1 MQKLVI
7 QTQYRENYAY
17 PDWDGKG
24 ECPQAWKFKGG
35 STYVVNSFKDFN
47 KVTEV
52 MKQLDALITFGNEA
66 AEEYILS
73 WEIVPQSRKVC
84 EDWETVT
91 QLWLNPVGKWE
102 ALKITDNRPDED
114 GYGGYMRREILEKTE
129 SWTMAPENERLQYK
143 AEFLMEDGE
152 HALGDEGL
160 KQWFI
165 DKSYEYG
172 RPEVS

>member
-35 STYVVNSFKDFN
+35 STYVINSFKDFN

-52 MKQLDALITFGNEA
+52 MKQLDALITIGNEGF
-66 AEEYILS
+66 EEYILS
-73 WEIVPQSRKVC
+73 WEIVPQARKVC

-102 ALKITDNRPDED
+102 ALKITNNRDD
-114 GYGGYMRREILEKTE
+114 GWMRSEILEKTE
-129 SWTMAPENERLQYK
+129 SWIMAPNNERVQYK
-143 AEFLMEDGE
+143 AEYLMEDGDF
-152 HALGDEGL
+152 AINDEGL
-160 KQWFI
+160 KEWFNN
-165 DKSYEYG
+165 KEAA
-172 RPEVS
+172 

>member
-35 STYVVNSFKDFN
+35 STYVINSFKDYN

-52 MKQLDALITFGNEA
+52 MKQLDALISFGNEGF
-66 AEEYILS
+66 EEYILS
-73 WEIVPQSRKVC
+73 WEIVPQARKVC

-102 ALKITDNRPDED
+102 ALKITDNRED
-114 GYGGYMRREILEKTE
+114 GYMRREILEKTE

-143 AEFLMEDGE
+143 AEYLMEDGDY
-152 HALGDEGL
+152 AINDEGL
-160 KQWFI
+160 KEWF
-165 DKSYEYG
+165 DSKEAA
-172 RPEVS
+172 

>member
-35 STYVVNSFKDFN
+35 STYVINSFKDFN

-52 MKQLDALITFGNEA
+52 MKQLDALISFGNEGF
-66 AEEYILS
+66 EEYILS
-73 WEIVPQSRKVC
+73 WEIVPQARKVC

-102 ALKITDNRPDED
+102 ALKITDNRED
-114 GYGGYMRREILEKTE
+114 GYMRREILEKTE
-129 SWTMAPENERLQYK
+129 SWIMATNNERVQYK
-143 AEFLMEDGE
+143 AEYLMEDGDF
-152 HALGDEGL
+152 AINDDGL
-160 KQWFI
+160 KEWF
-165 DKSYEYG
+165 KSQEAA
-172 RPEVS
+172 

>member
-35 STYVVNSFKDFN
+35 STYVINSFKDFN
-47 KVTEV
+47 NVTEV
-52 MKQLDALITFGNEA
+52 MKQLDALISFGNEGF
-66 AEEYILS
+66 EEYILS
-73 WEIVPQSRKVC
+73 WEIVPQARKVC

-102 ALKITDNRPDED
+102 ALKITNNRED
-114 GYGGYMRREILEKTE
+114 GYMRREILEKTE
-129 SWTMAPENERLQYK
+129 SWIMAPNNERVQYK
-143 AEFLMEDGE
+143 AEYLMEDGDF
-152 HALGDEGL
+152 AINDEGL
-160 KQWFI
+160 KEWFQ
-165 DKSYEYG
+165 SQEAA
-172 RPEVS
+172 

>member
-24 ECPQAWKFKGG
+24 ECPDGWKFKGG
-35 STYVVNSFKDFN
+35 DTYVINSFKDFD

-52 MKQLDALITFGNEA
+52 MKQLDALITVDNDGFK
-66 AEEYILS
+66 EYILS
-73 WEIVPQSRKVC
+73 WEIVPQSKKVC

-102 ALKITDNRPDED
+102 ALKITDNRED
-114 GYGGYMRREILEKTE
+114 GWMRKEILEKTE
-129 SWTMAPENERLQYK
+129 SWVMAPENERLQYK
-143 AEFLMEDGE
+143 VEFLMEDGDY
-152 HALGDEGL
+152 ALGDKGL
-160 KQWFI
+160 REWI
-165 DKSYEYG
+165 GTRDDVVL
-172 RPEVS
+172 PEVS

>member
-35 STYVVNSFKDFN
+35 STYVINSFKDFN

-52 MKQLDALITFGNEA
+52 MKQLDALITIGNEGF
-66 AEEYILS
+66 EEYILS
-73 WEIVPQSRKVC
+73 WEIVPQARKVC

-102 ALKITDNRPDED
+102 ALKITNNRED
-114 GYGGYMRREILEKTE
+114 GYMRSEILEKTE
-129 SWTMAPENERLQYK
+129 SWIMAPNNERVQYK
-143 AEFLMEDGE
+143 AEYLMEDGDF
-152 HALGDEGL
+152 AINDDGL
-160 KQWFI
+160 KQWFNN
-165 DKSYEYG
+165 KEAA
-172 RPEVS
+172 

>member
-35 STYVVNSFKDFN
+35 STYVINSFKDFN

-52 MKQLDALITFGNEA
+52 MKQLDALITFGNEGS
-66 AEEYILS
+66 EEYILS

-102 ALKITDNRPDED
+102 ALKITDNRED
-114 GYGGYMRREILEKTE
+114 GYMRREILEKTE
-129 SWTMAPENERLQYK
+129 SWIMATNNERVQYK
-143 AEFLMEDGE
+143 AEYLMEDGDF
-152 HALGDEGL
+152 AINDDGL
-160 KQWFI
+160 KEWF
-165 DKSYEYG
+165 KSQEAA
-172 RPEVS
+172 

>member
-35 STYVVNSFKDFN
+35 ETYVVNSFKDFN

-52 MKQLDALITFGNEA
+52 MKQLDALITFGNEGF
-66 AEEYILS
+66 EEYILS

-102 ALKITDNRPDED
+102 ALKITDNRED
-114 GYGGYMRREILEKTE
+114 GWMRKEILEKTE

-143 AEFLMEDGE
+143 AEYLMEDGDY
-152 HALGDEGL
+152 AINDDGL
-160 KQWFI
+160 KEWF
-165 DKSYEYG
+165 KSKEAA
-172 RPEVS
+172 

>member
-35 STYVVNSFKDFN
+35 STYVINSFKDFN

-52 MKQLDALITFGNEA
+52 MKQLDALITFGNEGF
-66 AEEYILS
+66 EEYILS
-73 WEIVPQSRKVC
+73 WEIVPQARKVC

-102 ALKITDNRPDED
+102 ALKITNNRED
-114 GYGGYMRREILEKTE
+114 GYMRREILEKTE

-143 AEFLMEDGE
+143 AEYLMEDGDY
-152 HALGDEGL
+152 AINDEGL
-160 KQWFI
+160 KEWF
-165 DKSYEYG
+165 DSKEAA
-172 RPEVS
+172 

>member
-7 QTQYRENYAY
+7 QTQYKENYAY

-35 STYVVNSFKDFN
+35 DTYVINSFKDFD

-52 MKQLDALITFGNEA
+52 MKQLDALITVDNDGFK
-66 AEEYILS
+66 EYILS
-73 WEIVPQSRKVC
+73 WEIVPQSKKVC

-102 ALKITDNRPDED
+102 ALKITDNRED
-114 GYGGYMRREILEKTE
+114 GWMRKEILEKTE
-129 SWTMAPENERLQYK
+129 SWVMAPENERLQYK
-143 AEFLMEDGE
+143 VEFLMEDGDY
-152 HALGDEGL
+152 ALGDKGL
-160 KQWFI
+160 KEWI
-165 DKSYEYG
+165 GTRDEVIL
-172 RPEVS
+172 PEVS

>member
-35 STYVVNSFKDFN
+35 STYVINSFKDFN

-52 MKQLDALITFGNEA
+52 MKQLDALISFGNEGF
-66 AEEYILS
+66 EEYILS
-73 WEIVPQSRKVC
+73 WEIVPQARKVC

-102 ALKITDNRPDED
+102 ALKITNNRED
-114 GYGGYMRREILEKTE
+114 GYMRSEILEKTE
-129 SWTMAPENERLQYK
+129 SWIMAPNNERVQYK
-143 AEFLMEDGE
+143 AEYLMEDGDF
-152 HALGDEGL
+152 AINDDGL
-160 KQWFI
+160 KEWFNN
-165 DKSYEYG
+165 KEAA
-172 RPEVS
+172 

>member
-7 QTQYRENYAY
+7 QTQYKENYAY

-24 ECPQAWKFKGG
+24 ECPDGWKFKGG
-35 STYVVNSFKDFN
+35 CTYVVNSFKDFDN
-47 KVTEV
+47 VTKVMDKLSE
-52 MKQLDALITFGNEA
+52 LITVDNDGFK
-66 AEEYILS
+66 EYILY

-102 ALKITDNRPDED
+102 ALKITDNRED
-114 GYGGYMRREILEKTE
+114 GYMRKEILEKTE

-143 AEFLMEDGE
+143 VEFLMEDGDY
-152 HALGDEGL
+152 ALGDKGL
-160 KQWFI
+160 KEWI
-165 DKSYEYG
+165 GTRDEVIL
-172 RPEVS
+172 PEVS

>member
-35 STYVVNSFKDFN
+35 STYVINSFKDFN

-52 MKQLDALITFGNEA
+52 MKQLDALITIGNEGF
-66 AEEYILS
+66 EEYILS
-73 WEIVPQSRKVC
+73 WEIVPQARKVC

-102 ALKITDNRPDED
+102 ALKITNNRDD
-114 GYGGYMRREILEKTE
+114 GWMRSEILEKTE
-129 SWTMAPENERLQYK
+129 SWIMAPNNERVQYK
-143 AEFLMEDGE
+143 AEYLMEDGDF
-152 HALGDEGL
+152 AINDDGL
-160 KQWFI
+160 KEWFNN
-165 DKSYEYG
+165 KEAA
-172 RPEVS
+172 

>member
-35 STYVVNSFKDFN
+35 STYVVNSFKDFD

-52 MKQLDALITFGNEA
+52 MKQLDALITFGNEGF
-66 AEEYILS
+66 EEYILS
-73 WEIVPQSRKVC
+73 WEIVPQARKVC

-102 ALKITDNRPDED
+102 ALKITDNRED
-114 GYGGYMRREILEKTE
+114 GYMRREILEKTE

-143 AEFLMEDGE
+143 AEYLMEDGDY
-152 HALGDEGL
+152 AINDEGL
-160 KQWFI
+160 KEWF
-165 DKSYEYG
+165 DSKEAA
-172 RPEVS
+172 

>member
-7 QTQYRENYAY
+7 QTQYKENYAY

-24 ECPQAWKFKGG
+24 ECPDGWKFKGG
-35 STYVVNSFKDFN
+35 CTYVVNSFKDFDN
-47 KVTEV
+47 VTKVMDKLNE
-52 MKQLDALITFGNEA
+52 LITVDNDGFK
-66 AEEYILS
+66 EYILY

-102 ALKITDNRPDED
+102 ALKITDNRED
-114 GYGGYMRREILEKTE
+114 GYMRREILEKTE

-143 AEFLMEDGE
+143 VEFLMEDGDY
-152 HALGDEGL
+152 ALGDEGL
-160 KQWFI
+160 REWI
-165 DKSYEYG
+165 GTRDEVIL
-172 RPEVS
+172 PEVS

>member
-35 STYVVNSFKDFN
+35 STYVINSFKDFN

-52 MKQLDALITFGNEA
+52 MKQLDALISFGNEGF
-66 AEEYILS
+66 EEYILS
-73 WEIVPQSRKVC
+73 WEIVPQARKVC

-102 ALKITDNRPDED
+102 ALKITNNRED
-114 GYGGYMRREILEKTE
+114 GYMRSEILEKTE
-129 SWTMAPENERLQYK
+129 SWIMAPNNERVQYK
-143 AEFLMEDGE
+143 AEYLMEDGDF
-152 HALGDEGL
+152 AINDDGL
-160 KQWFI
+160 KQWFNN
-165 DKSYEYG
+165 KEAA
-172 RPEVS
+172 

>member
-35 STYVVNSFKDFN
+35 STYVINSFKDFN

-52 MKQLDALITFGNEA
+52 MKQLDALITIGNEGF
-66 AEEYILS
+66 EEYILS
-73 WEIVPQSRKVC
+73 WEIVPQARKVC

-102 ALKITDNRPDED
+102 ALKITNNRED
-114 GYGGYMRREILEKTE
+114 GYMRSEILEKTE
-129 SWTMAPENERLQYK
+129 SWIMAPNNERVQYK
-143 AEFLMEDGE
+143 AEYLMEDGDF
-152 HALGDEGL
+152 AINDEGL
-160 KQWFI
+160 KEWFNN
-165 DKSYEYG
+165 KEAA
-172 RPEVS
+172 

>member
-52 MKQLDALITFGNEA
+52 MKQLDALITFGNEGF
-66 AEEYILS
+66 EEYILS
-73 WEIVPQSRKVC
+73 WEIVPQARKVC

-102 ALKITDNRPDED
+102 ALKITDNRED
-114 GYGGYMRREILEKTE
+114 GYMRREILEKTE
-129 SWTMAPENERLQYK
+129 SWIMATNNERVQYK
-143 AEFLMEDGE
+143 AEYLMEDGDF
-152 HALGDEGL
+152 AINDDGL
-160 KQWFI
+160 KEWF
-165 DKSYEYG
+165 KSQEAA
-172 RPEVS
+172 

>member
-35 STYVVNSFKDFN
+35 STYVINSFKDFN

-52 MKQLDALITFGNEA
+52 MKQLDALISFGNEGF
-66 AEEYILS
+66 EEYILS
-73 WEIVPQSRKVC
+73 WEIVPQARKVC

-102 ALKITDNRPDED
+102 ALKITNNRED
-114 GYGGYMRREILEKTE
+114 GYMRSEILEKTE
-129 SWTMAPENERLQYK
+129 SWIMAPNNERGQYK
-143 AEFLMEDGE
+143 AEYLMEDGDF
-152 HALGDEGL
+152 AINDEGL
-160 KQWFI
+160 KEWFQ
-165 DKSYEYG
+165 SQEAA
-172 RPEVS
+172 

>member
-17 PDWDGKG
+17 PNWDGNG

-35 STYVVNSFKDFN
+35 ETYVVNSFKDFN

-52 MKQLDALITFGNEA
+52 MKQLDALITFGNEGF
-66 AEEYILS
+66 EEYILS

-102 ALKITDNRPDED
+102 ALKITDNRED
-114 GYGGYMRREILEKTE
+114 GWMRKEILEKTE

-143 AEFLMEDGE
+143 AEYLMEDGDY
-152 HALGDEGL
+152 AINDDGL
-160 KQWFI
+160 KEWF
-165 DKSYEYG
+165 KSKEAA
-172 RPEVS
+172 

>member
-35 STYVVNSFKDFN
+35 ETYVINSFKDFDN
-47 KVTEV
+47 VTKVMDKLNE
-52 MKQLDALITFGNEA
+52 LITVDNDGFK
-66 AEEYILS
+66 EYILY
-73 WEIVPQSRKVC
+73 WEIVPQSKKVC

-102 ALKITDNRPDED
+102 ALKITDNRED
-114 GYGGYMRREILEKTE
+114 GWMRKEILEKTE

-143 AEFLMEDGE
+143 VEFLMEDGDY
-152 HALGDEGL
+152 ALGDEGL
-160 KQWFI
+160 KEWI
-165 DKSYEYG
+165 GTRDEIIL
-172 RPEVS
+172 PEVS

>member
-35 STYVVNSFKDFN
+35 STYVVNSFKDFD

-52 MKQLDALITFGNEA
+52 MKQLDALITFGNEGF
-66 AEEYILS
+66 EEYILS

-114 GYGGYMRREILEKTE
+114 GYSGYMRSEIIQLTE
-129 SWTMAPENERLQYK
+129 TWTCDNANERKDYK
-143 AEFLMEDGE
+143 AEYLMEDGDSCI
-152 HALGDEGL
+152 GQDEL
-160 KQWFI
+160 KAWF
-165 DKSYEYG
+165 ENQ
-172 RPEVS
+172 EVA

>member
-35 STYVVNSFKDFN
+35 STYVINSFKDYN
-47 KVTEV
+47 NVTEV
-52 MKQLDALITFGNEA
+52 MKQLDALISFGNEGF
-66 AEEYILS
+66 EEYILS

-102 ALKITDNRPDED
+102 ALKITNNRDD
-114 GYGGYMRREILEKTE
+114 GWMRSEILEKTE
-129 SWTMAPENERLQYK
+129 SWIMAPNNERVQYK
-143 AEFLMEDGE
+143 AEYLMEDGDF
-152 HALGDEGL
+152 AINDDGL
-160 KQWFI
+160 KQWFNN
-165 DKSYEYG
+165 KEAA
-172 RPEVS
+172 

>member
-35 STYVVNSFKDFN
+35 ETYVINSFKDFDN
-47 KVTEV
+47 VTKVMDKLNE
-52 MKQLDALITFGNEA
+52 LITVDNDGFK
-66 AEEYILS
+66 EYILY

-102 ALKITDNRPDED
+102 ALKITDNRED
-114 GYGGYMRREILEKTE
+114 GWMRKEILEKTE

-143 AEFLMEDGE
+143 VEFLMEDGDY
-152 HALGDEGL
+152 ALGDEGL
-160 KQWFI
+160 KEWI
-165 DKSYEYG
+165 GTRDEVVL
-172 RPEVS
+172 PEVS

>member
-35 STYVVNSFKDFN
+35 STYVVNSFKDYN

-52 MKQLDALITFGNEA
+52 MKQLDALITFGNEGF
-66 AEEYILS
+66 EEYILS

-102 ALKITDNRPDED
+102 ALKITDNRED
-114 GYGGYMRREILEKTE
+114 GWMRKEILEKTE

-143 AEFLMEDGE
+143 VEFLMEDGE
-152 HALGDEGL
+152 YALGDEGL
-160 KQWFI
+160 KEWI
-165 DKSYEYG
+165 GTRDEVIL
-172 RPEVS
+172 PEVS

>member
-35 STYVVNSFKDFN
+35 STYVINSFKDFN

-52 MKQLDALITFGNEA
+52 MKQLDALITIGNEGF
-66 AEEYILS
+66 EEYILS
-73 WEIVPQSRKVC
+73 WEIVPQARKVC

-102 ALKITDNRPDED
+102 ALKITNNRDD
-114 GYGGYMRREILEKTE
+114 GWMRSEILEKTE
-129 SWTMAPENERLQYK
+129 SWIMAPNNERGQYK
-143 AEFLMEDGE
+143 AEYLMEDGDF
-152 HALGDEGL
+152 AINDDGL
-160 KQWFI
+160 KEWFNN
-165 DKSYEYG
+165 KEAA
-172 RPEVS
+172 

>member
-35 STYVVNSFKDFN
+35 STYVINSFKDFN

-52 MKQLDALITFGNEA
+52 MKQLDALITIGNEGF
-66 AEEYILS
+66 EEYILS
-73 WEIVPQSRKVC
+73 WEIVPQARKVC

-102 ALKITDNRPDED
+102 ALKITNNRDD
-114 GYGGYMRREILEKTE
+114 GWMRSEILEKTE
-129 SWTMAPENERLQYK
+129 SWIMAPNNERVKYK
-143 AEFLMEDGE
+143 AEYLMEDGDF
-152 HALGDEGL
+152 AINDDGL
-160 KQWFI
+160 KEWFNN
-165 DKSYEYG
+165 KEAA
-172 RPEVS
+172 

>member
-52 MKQLDALITFGNEA
+52 MKQLDALITFGNEGF
-66 AEEYILS
+66 EEYILS
-73 WEIVPQSRKVC
+73 WEIVPQARKVC

-102 ALKITDNRPDED
+102 ALKITDNRED
-114 GYGGYMRREILEKTE
+114 GYMRREILEKTE

-143 AEFLMEDGE
+143 AEYLMEDGDF
-152 HALGDEGL
+152 AINDDGL
-160 KQWFI
+160 KEWF
-165 DKSYEYG
+165 KSQEAA
-172 RPEVS
+172 